1 MEEPEHAA
9 AAVAA
14 VAAGV
19 VAAAAVAVV
28 VEAAADEGEV
38 VVMLTMIETLALR
51 MIELWHFVE
60 AAWLDVIVG
69 RLERGSQMTLPPVS
83 LADPP
88 SSQPSHCQH
97 HRRWSLLVRQ
107 PHLMQDSAY
116 SGSTKTCRNLL
127 MRIELGWAFAVDS
140 FEQMMV
146 DTLTGLA
153 GRGANTLRL
162 EKNELFSW

>member
-69 RLERGSQMTLPPVS
+69 RLERGSQMTL
-83 LADPP
+83 
-88 SSQPSHCQH
+88 
-97 HRRWSLLVRQ
+97 
-107 PHLMQDSAY
+107 
-116 SGSTKTCRNLL
+116 
-127 MRIELGWAFAVDS
+127 
-140 FEQMMV
+140 
-146 DTLTGLA
+146 
-153 GRGANTLRL
+153 
-162 EKNELFSW
+162 